1 MKCVI
6 IEDEPHVAKH
16 LNYLLLECD
25 KQIQV
30 LTILSTVIDAVTW
43 LRENEVDLIFMDIQ
57 LLDGNSFEIFDYI
70 QINTPIVFTTSYNS
84 FAVEAFKQNSI
95 AYLLKPIDIDELR
108 VALTKYKNWF
118 GKSESYNNLTL
129 IESTYQKRLLLKT
142 ANNLHAL
149 DVADIAFLYVKYKQ
163 VFIKDKTGKAYP
175 FENTLEFIEKKLN
188 PDFFFRINRQFIVN
202 REAIKEMYNETRG
215 RVKIVTSPTFQE
227 EMIVS
232 IDRAIEFKK
241 WLNK

>member
-25 KQIQV
+25 KHIQV
-30 LTILSTVIDAVTW
+30 LSILSTVIDAVTW

-57 LLDGNSFEIFDYI
+57 LLDGNSFEIFEHL
-70 QINTPIVFTTSYNS
+70 QIDTPIVFTTSYNS

-108 VALTKYKNWF
+108 VALAKYKNWF
-118 GKSESYNNLTL
+118 GKSEAYNNLAAAG
-129 IESTYQKRLLLKT
+129 SAYQKRLLLKT

-163 VFIKDKTGKAYP
+163 VFIKDKAGKAYP

-188 PDFFFRINRQFIVN
+188 PDCFFRINRQFIVN
-202 REAIKEMYNETRG
+202 REAIKEMFNETRG
-215 RVKIVTSPTFQE
+215 RVKIVTSPNFHE